1 MRFYGLALASA
12 FILGACGGGD
22 SNTQTDTAATAT
34 PAAGTDAGATGAP
47 VAAAPI
53 TGTTHTVRMVGDAQG
68 YRFDPAQLTIKAGDG
83 VKWEMVSGGPHN
95 VAFDPAKVPAAA
107 KGQLMANMP
116 NQMGELS
123 SQMFMNVGE
132 SYTISFAN
140 IPAGTYDYV
149 CTPHLMN
156 GMTGTITVQQ

>member
-22 SNTQTDTAATAT
+22 SNTQTADPAAT
-34 PAAGTDAGATGAP
+34 PAAGADAGAAGGTA
-47 VAAAPI
+47 AAAPI

-83 VKWEMVSGGPHN
+83 VRWEMVSGGPHN
-95 VAFDPAKVPAAA
+95 VAFDPAKIPAAA
-107 KGQLMANMP
+107 KGQLSANMP

-123 SQMFMNVGE
+123 SPMFMNVGE
-132 SYTISFAN
+132 NYIVSFAN
-140 IPAGTYDYV
+140 IPAGTYEYV

>member
-22 SNTQTDTAATAT
+22 SNTQNDTAATAT
-34 PAAGTDAGATGAP
+34 PAAGTETGAAGGT
-47 VAAAPI
+47 AAMAPI

-107 KGQLMANMP
+107 KAQLMANMT

-123 SQMFMNVGE
+123 SPMFMNVGE

>member
-12 FILGACGGGD
+12 FILGACSGGGD
-22 SNTQTDTAATAT
+22 NNNNQNTAAEPGAAA
-34 PAAGTDAGATGAP
+34 PAAGATGQP
-47 VAAAPI
+47 AAMAPI

-68 YRFDPAQLTIKAGDG
+68 YRFDPAQITIKAGDG
-83 VKWEMVSGGPHN
+83 VRWEMVSGGPHN

-123 SQMFMNVGE
+123 SPMFMNPGE
-132 SYTISFAN
+132 NYTISFAS
-140 IPAGTYDYV
+140 IPAGTYEYV
-149 CTPHLMN
+149 CTPHIMN
-156 GMTGTITVQQ
+156 GMTGTVTVQ

>member
-1 MRFYGLALASA
+1 
-12 FILGACGGGD
+12 
-22 SNTQTDTAATAT
+22 
-34 PAAGTDAGATGAP
+34 
-47 VAAAPI
+47 
-53 TGTTHTVRMVGDAQG
+53 MVGDAQG

-107 KGQLMANMP
+107 KAQLMANMT

-132 SYTISFAN
+132 NYTISFAN